1 MQIEEILDDLPT
13 TPEEFTGMVVGLLES
28 IERFN
33 RAIERH
39 LSYPERDNLAI
50 EGFTHRREH
59 TEYYSKKA
67 LFRAFLLFRQPTYLL
82 TPKFITK
89 QGY

>member
-50 EGFTHRREH
+50 EGFTHRR
-59 TEYYSKKA
+59 
-67 LFRAFLLFRQPTYLL
+67 
-82 TPKFITK
+82 
-89 QGY
+89 